1 MVVPEKSSDTA
12 LLNEPELLDQE
23 MERVMLSVGIPPRP
37 SILQD
42 LAAEVKK
49 DSPDFHII
57 EQLISGD
64 VGLSAALLKTINSP
78 FYGLRTK
85 ASSVKQAITLLGL
98 SALTRVTTGMV
109 LRKVFTNSG
118 AMNMEHFWDA
128 SSKVALATSYI
139 AKQLPGMNKDEA
151 YTFGLFQNCGIPLLM
166 QRFPDYQQTL
176 SDAHSATDQKFT
188 AVEDKLHPT
197 NHATMGYLLTKSWH
211 LPEVLSKAIRFHH
224 EYDML
229 SGPQAQLPEESKN
242 LVALA
247 LLAERSIQLEAGMNN
262 SVEWFKGGPYAL
274 AHLGLSEVEY
284 GEIAADVSQV
294 LKEDRV

>member
-1 MVVPEKSSDTA
+1 MVAEAKSPDTESLDAPEV
-12 LLNEPELLDQE
+12 LDQE

-42 LAAEVKK
+42 LTAEVKS
-49 DSPDFHII
+49 DEPDFHKI
-57 EQLISGD
+57 EQLISSD
-64 VGLSAALLKTINSP
+64 IGLSATLLKTINSP
-78 FYGLRTK
+78 FYGLRSK
-85 ASSVKQAITLLGL
+85 ASSVKQAISLLGL
-98 SALTRVTTGMV
+98 TALTRLVSGAM
-109 LRKVFTNSG
+109 LRKVFASSG

-128 SSKVALATSYI
+128 SAKVALTTSYI

-166 QRFPDYQQTL
+166 QRFPEYNQTL
-176 SDAHSATDQKFT
+176 SVANSSSSQKFT
-188 AVEDKLHPT
+188 DVEDKLHPT

-229 SGPQAQLPEESKN
+229 AGPQAQLPEESKN

-247 LLAERSIQLEAGMNN
+247 LLAERSIQLESGMSN
-262 SVEWFKGGPYAL
+262 SVEWFKGGHYAL
-274 AHLGLSEVEY
+274 AHLGLSEIEY
-284 GEIAADVSQV
+284 TEIAADVAQV
-294 LKEDRV
+294 LKENSI